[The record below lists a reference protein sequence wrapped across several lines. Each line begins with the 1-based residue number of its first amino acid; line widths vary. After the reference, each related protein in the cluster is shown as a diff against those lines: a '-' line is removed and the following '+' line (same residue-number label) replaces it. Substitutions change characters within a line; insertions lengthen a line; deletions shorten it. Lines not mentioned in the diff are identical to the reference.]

1 MIALHCPHCGHE
13 HDLLAALDAGDG
25 HAFFERLTALPA
37 PAIKPVLRYLMLFA
51 PARRRLSWARLGR
64 LLAPLAD
71 AIGRGD
77 FTRDGKRYS
86 APLDAW
92 VRAMT
97 ALVDAPP
104 ATLRLP
110 LKSHGYLLEML
121 AAPAARARPAEVA
134 TAPAPLPPPRDEN
147 PGAHRQRPPGPADGS
162 VAPVGG
168 VLAQVRD
175 RIARGG
181 AA

>member
-1 MIALHCPHCGHE
+1 MIGVCCPRCGHE

-25 HAFFERLTALPA
+25 HAFVARLAQLPA
-37 PAIKPVLRYLMLFA
+37 PAIKPVLRYLALFA
-51 PARRRLSWARLGR
+51 PAQRRLSWARLNR
-64 LLAPLAD
+64 LLVPLAD

-77 FTRDGKRYS
+77 FQRDGKRYH

-92 VRAMT
+92 IKAMT
-97 ALVDAPP
+97 ALVDTPP

-110 LKSHGYLLEML
+110 LKGHGYLLEML
-121 AAPAARARPAEVA
+121 AAPAARAHPVEG
-134 TAPAPLPPPRDEN
+134 TARAVEALPIHDEN
-147 PGAHRQRPPGPADGS
+147 PGAKRQRPPGPADTGPAA
-162 VAPVGG
+162 VEG
-168 VLAQVRD
+168 VLAQVRA